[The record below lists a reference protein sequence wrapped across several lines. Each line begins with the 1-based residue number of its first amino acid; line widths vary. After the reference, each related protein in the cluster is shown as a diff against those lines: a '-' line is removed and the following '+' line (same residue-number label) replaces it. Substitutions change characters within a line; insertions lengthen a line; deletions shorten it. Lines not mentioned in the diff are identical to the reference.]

1 MNDYSKLL
9 DYFKESFG
17 LIDYFHFNSETTQ
30 NVYSGNLHIENGKI
44 IEEGTHEELMRA
56 NGKYASMYQLQASL
70 YEKEEN

>member
-44 IEEGTHEELMRA
+44 IPILIP
-56 NGKYASMYQLQASL
+56 K
-70 YEKEEN
+70 

>member
-44 IEEGTHEELMRA
+44 IPITH
-56 NGKYASMYQLQASL
+56 S
-70 YEKEEN
+70 